1 MAHKLHINDDSYE
14 IPTRLTIDQYEML
27 LSFDWQDPQW
37 YPVIVSKLIGAP
49 VDAMSKAPEDALVLA
64 MSLIIELMNRRE
76 EIDMLDLSDIKF
88 GQFVD
93 LDVWLTMGLD
103 KNFKDVVNLL
113 CPSAKYSDQAM
124 WAIEK
129 FAEFRIYTYRQY
141 RVLFGLS
148 EYEIEDA
155 IEKGDVPTDKLHVAR
170 SWYKVIVTLAGD
182 NLLNIDSVT
191 DEPLKKALNFMS
203 YQKER
208 VLEAQE
214 KQRESNRKYDLL
226 RHR

>member
-1 MAHKLHINDDSYE
+1 MAHKLNINDKSYE

-27 LSFDWQDPQW
+27 LSFDWQDPKW
-37 YPVIVSKLIGAP
+37 YPMIVSKLTNAP
-49 VDAMSKAPEDALVLA
+49 LDQMSQAPEDSLVLA
-64 MSLIIELMNRRE
+64 MALIIDLMNRRE
-76 EIDMLDLSDIKF
+76 EIDMLDLSDITF

-93 LDVWLTMGLD
+93 LDVWLTMGMD
-103 KNFKDVVNLL
+103 KNFKDIVNLL

-129 FAEFRIYTYRQY
+129 FAEFRIFTYRQY
-141 RVLFGLS
+141 RVLFGLGD
-148 EYEIEDA
+148 YEIEEA
-155 IEKGDVPTDKLHVAR
+155 IENGEVPTDKLHVAR
-170 SWYKVIVTLAGD
+170 SWYKVIVTLASD
-182 NLLNIDSVT
+182 DLLNIDRVT
-191 DEPLKKALNFMS
+191 EEPLKKALNFMS